1 MKRAL
6 LAVIMAFGVVS
17 LSACAEWRGDPPQ
30 VTDIILDKAVETVD
44 RFRGMKDLSHFTSEI
59 PKAAAILVLP
69 TVVKGGFFFGG
80 EGGNGV
86 LLTRNNQGEW
96 SNPAFYSLASASFG
110 LQFGVQDTEI
120 IMVLRSPK
128 ALNAVLKYQAKFGA
142 DAGITIGIVG
152 VGAEAATTT
161 NVGADIVAFAN
172 SKIGAYA
179 GMTFEGAALIRRTDL
194 NEYFYQKG
202 ATPEGI
208 VLEHKYRNARA
219 DSLRAALK
227 KY

>member
-1 MKRAL
+1 
-6 LAVIMAFGVVS
+6 
-17 LSACAEWRGDPPQ
+17 
-30 VTDIILDKAVETVD
+30 
-44 RFRGMKDLSHFTSEI
+44 
-59 PKAAAILVLP
+59 
-69 TVVKGGFFFGG
+69 
-80 EGGNGV
+80 
-86 LLTRNNQGEW
+86 
-96 SNPAFYSLASASFG
+96 
-110 LQFGVQDTEI
+110 LQIGVQDTEI

-128 ALNAVLKYQAKFGA
+128 ALNAVLKHQAKFGA
-142 DAGITIGIVG
+142 DAGIAIGMVG
-152 VGAEAATTT
+152 VGAEVATTT